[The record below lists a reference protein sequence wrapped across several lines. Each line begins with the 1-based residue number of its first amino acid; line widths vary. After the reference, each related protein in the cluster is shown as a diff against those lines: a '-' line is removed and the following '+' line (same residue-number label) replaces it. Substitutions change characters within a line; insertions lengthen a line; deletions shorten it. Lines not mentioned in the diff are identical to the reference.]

1 MIVWSIKRTTG
12 SRPTRPSSA
21 RTSYAEPAAF
31 HHAFR
36 RWTDQTPQQWR
47 AARSA

>member
-1 MIVWSIKRTTG
+1 MEHQKDDRVEAEVAFLLG
-12 SRPTRPSSA
+12 
-21 RTSYAEPAAF
+21 YAEPAAF

-36 RWTDQTPQQWR
+36 RWTDQTSQQWR